1 MSSSLPVREA
11 IPGDVPSLTRLI
23 QQLGYPLSESVVS
36 ANLLKLLE
44 TKQETILVAVH
55 EEEVIAWIGMMQT
68 VQLTTGP
75 MAEITGLIVDA
86 AWQRKGVG
94 RLLVEKA
101 KEWSRKRNLPVL
113 RVRSNL
119 RRSDAH
125 DFYNGLGFT
134 TLKDQRVFETRL

>member
-44 TKQETILVAVH
+44 TKQETILVAVL
-55 EEEVIAWIGMMQT
+55 EDEVIAWIGMMQT

>member
-55 EEEVIAWIGMMQT
+55 EEQVIAWIGMMQT